1 MARKDWEYIGISA
14 LLVDAI
20 ESFLKS
26 EDAKIAKIHSK
37 QQFVNKLILEFF
49 TKYQQ
54 KTGIVHLKS
63 PDEEEKIPD
72 LLDLGTKKTK
82 K

>member
-1 MARKDWEYIGISA
+1 MARKDWINVGVSS

-20 ESFLKS
+20 DSFLKS
-26 EDAKIAKIHSK
+26 EGAKITRTTSR

-49 TKYQQ
+49 ANYQR
-54 KTGIVHLKS
+54 KTGIVHLPQPK
-63 PDEEEKIPD
+63 EQEKIPD

>member
-1 MARKDWEYIGISA
+1 MARKDWINVGVSS
-14 LLVDAI
+14 LLVEAI
-20 ESFLKS
+20 DSFLKS
-26 EDAKIAKIHSK
+26 EGAKITRTKSR

-49 TKYQQ
+49 GNYQR
-54 KTGIVHLKS
+54 KTGIVHM
-63 PDEEEKIPD
+63 PQPEEEEKIPD